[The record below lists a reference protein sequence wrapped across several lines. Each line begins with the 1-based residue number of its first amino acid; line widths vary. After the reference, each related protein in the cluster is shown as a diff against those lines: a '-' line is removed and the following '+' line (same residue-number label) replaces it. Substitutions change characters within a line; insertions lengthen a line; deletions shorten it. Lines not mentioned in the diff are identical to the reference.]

1 MRIEKAAAGNP
12 EHSMNRSMNR
22 SLNGGLNGSRNG
34 NLNRI
39 VASNLGESPNNSTR
53 RGPRLGSSASIRR
66 RAARGGLGLLLCL
79 ALFSAGMPV
88 HHAGAVSSAS
98 YGLSEPDNV
107 GAQEQGFTEERY
119 PVPDEPDHILDA
131 VNFGVIAN
139 DGYDDTLA
147 LDAVLQAAKQHAD
160 LGDSVHIRLPAGQLD
175 FMEGMAPGHPDVGIL
190 LDGLRN
196 VALSGNTLMMFHGE
210 FRAIELRGCEN
221 VLLHGITLDYSTLP
235 FSMGTLT
242 YSDGSVLEVT
252 LDPGYPAYELIK
264 VAAITEFDPVT
275 YVPRKAGNDL
285 YGNIRNVTVVGP
297 SQLRIELLSPIDI
310 APVGTILALRHHL
323 YGMDGITAKRSDQLY
338 FEQVTLHTA
347 LGMGFAGYS
356 SSNLYFNRFNIVVP
370 ANSGRLMTT
379 VADGLHLF
387 DTGGEVV
394 VENSIFEYLGD
405 DALNAHGSYLVIK
418 EQTGPATVHAANPRG
433 YNFAPHVGDTV
444 ELSDPYTMLPELVA
458 EVVAVEPYPQGPGF
472 LVTLDQPLPA
482 TAAPGYLI
490 GNASRTPRLEFTNNV
505 VRNKR
510 SRGILIQTRDV
521 LVENNTFANISNGA
535 ILIMTEV
542 ADWNESIRSEQVII
556 RNNKLAG
563 NNTDKFRTYGDI
575 AAVAVTKD
583 YQYGQAGVFRDLVIE
598 NNFIA
603 QTGHAGIY
611 LHAVDGAEIR
621 NNLLYQTG
629 MAPARAERNNGI
641 GLSTSRNITVAG
653 NHVMHN
659 GSAGF
664 IPLYLGPGTERST
677 IDVTGNTGSEGHW

>member
-1 MRIEKAAAGNP
+1 
-12 EHSMNRSMNR
+12 
-22 SLNGGLNGSRNG
+22 
-34 NLNRI
+34 
-39 VASNLGESPNNSTR
+39 
-53 RGPRLGSSASIRR
+53 
-66 RAARGGLGLLLCL
+66 
-79 ALFSAGMPV
+79 
-88 HHAGAVSSAS
+88 
-98 YGLSEPDNV
+98 
-107 GAQEQGFTEERY
+107 
-119 PVPDEPDHILDA
+119 
-131 VNFGVIAN
+131 
-139 DGYDDTLA
+139 
-147 LDAVLQAAKQHAD
+147 
-160 LGDSVHIRLPAGQLD
+160 
-175 FMEGMAPGHPDVGIL
+175 
-190 LDGLRN
+190 
-196 VALSGNTLMMFHGE
+196 MMFHGE
-210 FRAIELRGCEN
+210 FRAIELRDCEN
-221 VLLHGITLDYSTLP
+221 VLLHGITIDYSTLP

-242 YSDGSVLEVT
+242 FSDGNVLEVT
-252 LDPGYPAYELIK
+252 LDPGYPAYDLIK
-264 VAAITEFDPVT
+264 VAAITEFDPIT
-275 YVPRKAGNDL
+275 YVPRKSGNDM
-285 YGNIRNVTVVGP
+285 YGNIRNVTVVSP

-323 YGMDGITAKRSDQLY
+323 YGMDGITAKRSNQLY

-347 LGMGFAGYS
+347 LGMGLAGYS

-387 DTGGEVV
+387 DTDGEIVV
-394 VENSIFEYLGD
+394 TNSIFEYLGD
-405 DALNAHGSYLVIK
+405 DALNAHGSYLVVK

-433 YNFAPHVGDTV
+433 YNFAPRVGDTV
-444 ELSDPYTMLPELVA
+444 ELSDPYTMLPELAA
-458 EVVAVEPYPQGPGF
+458 EVVAVEPYAQGPGF
-472 LVTLDQPLPA
+472 LITLDQPLPG
-482 TAAPGYLI
+482 TVVPGYLI
-490 GNASRTPRLEFTNNV
+490 GNATRAPRLEFTNNV

-542 ADWNESIRSEQVII
+542 ADWNESIRSEQVVI
-556 RNNKLAG
+556 RNNKLVG

-629 MAPARAERNNGI
+629 IAPARTERNNGI

-659 GSAGF
+659 GTAGF
-664 IPLYLGPGTERST
+664 IPLYLGSGAEPST
-677 IDVTGNTGSEGHW
+677 IHVTGNTGSEGQW